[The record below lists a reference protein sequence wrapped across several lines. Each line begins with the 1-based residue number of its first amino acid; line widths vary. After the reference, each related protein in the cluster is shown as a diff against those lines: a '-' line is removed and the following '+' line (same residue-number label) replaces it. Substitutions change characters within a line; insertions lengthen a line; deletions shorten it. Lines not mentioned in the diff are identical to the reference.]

1 MTISSVAASI
11 ANAVHDV
18 NTNNSNQSICSSLA
32 DSSFS
37 NLSITQETSSERDS
51 YDCYADV
58 GFMFEGCQP
67 STLKRFQ
74 WVHPTNGEEKV
85 DGTASV
91 KPEVRIALHVV
102 DEEPGALQSG
112 HYLWPAAP
120 MMAQFLVDL
129 SHISQ
134 WKKPKNIMELGAG
147 CALVSLTAL
156 QIMHESLHCVVITD
170 HDPGTLERARD
181 NYETTLEDLLE
192 STESEE
198 EQLDCING
206 ISSIPVLFESLAW
219 GDDEGAA
226 QRVASAAS
234 EHSYPLLSL
243 VESVDDTT
251 SKPAPMNPNYHMDRN
266 IFDLMLGSD
275 LIYCRE
281 VIEPLLQTVSYLMS
295 TEGSF
300 LLSQSSPFDDEI
312 EQSIDE
318 VCQALNLERTI
329 LRDTLG
335 EGQGGGGAR
344 IQQFVWPHQTSDPDI
359 AVIDRTSEDV
369 ANENKADDSAEDI
382 PS

>member
-18 NTNNSNQSICSSLA
+18 KNNSNQSICASLA

-51 YDCYADV
+51 DDCYADV

-74 WVHPTNGEEKV
+74 WVRPTNGEEKE

-129 SHISQ
+129 SHVSQ
-134 WKKPKNIMELGAG
+134 WEKPKNIMELGAG

-156 QIMHESLHCVVITD
+156 QIMHESLHCIVITD

-192 STESEE
+192 STESDE

-219 GDDEGAA
+219 GNNEDVA
-226 QRVASAAS
+226 QRVASAAA

-243 VESVDDTT
+243 IESVV
-251 SKPAPMNPNYHMDRN
+251 SLPVNPNYNMDRN

-281 VIEPLLQTVSYLMS
+281 VVEPLLQTVSYLMS
-295 TEGSF
+295 TDGSF
-300 LLSQSSPFDDEI
+300 LLSQSSRFDDEI

-318 VCQALNLERTI
+318 ACQALNLERTI
-329 LRDTLG
+329 LWDTLREG
-335 EGQGGGGAR
+335 EGGGAR

-359 AVIDRTSEDV
+359 AAIDRKSDSVT
-369 ANENKADDSAEDI
+369 NENSAEDSAEDI